1 MILNTDVSLK
11 LQNQEAIFLCK
22 FGCSFCFLEF
32 SLGFLGKDNNFQ
44 RQKCLSCRTSLLCI
58 VVTGD
63 RWQVHVTHDT
73 NIKENPTKFGREVEI
88 MLKILSAILPS
99 HFTINIADSAIPTSP
114 RSMLCKILQSLAQNF
129 SGVEEGGGGGVPWD
143 FK

>member
-1 MILNTDVSLK
+1 MCVCLCHQQWPETAWTGDFWSKSVPLI

-32 SLGFLGKDNNFQ
+32 SLGFLGKENNFQ
-44 RQKCLSCRTSLLCI
+44 RKKGLSCRTSLLCI

-63 RWQVHVTHDT
+63 SWQVHVTHDT
-73 NIKENPTKFGREVEI
+73 NIKEIPTKFGREVEI
-88 MLKILSAILPS
+88 MLTILPAILPS

-114 RSMLCKILQSLAQNF
+114 FNVVQNLTKLSPKF
-129 SGVEEGGGGGVPWD
+129 
-143 FK
+143 